1 MGQTR
6 MESSGMP
13 SRWGR
18 IFLPFALGYYLSY
31 LLRTVNAVISPAL
44 TAELDLSAA
53 NLGLLTSTYFLAFG
67 LAQIPV
73 GIALDRFGPRRVEA
87 LLLLITAIGAAMFA
101 LGDSLQMLGFGR
113 ALIGLGVS
121 ACLMA
126 ALKGF
131 ALWYPRERQSSMT
144 GFIMA
149 SGALGALTASTP
161 LEALLPVLGWRGAF
175 WIICVVALLA
185 SFTIFRSLPD
195 APAEGPRGTLGDALR
210 VLGGIYASPAFL
222 RLAASAATFIGGF
235 MALQSLWA
243 VPWLMNVNELGLA
256 QAAGMLVV
264 LNLGTLVGWCL
275 MGFGAVGLIGNSLGG
290 RMVDRHPLIASMVFC
305 AFMIGGLVAL
315 VPSIHSTLGLAA
327 AMGIWG
333 VTQAAMFLV
342 SHVRLMKVAPHAPAF
357 AASLNIA
364 GANLGIGLGAMVG
377 GRVIDSYGLGNLGF
391 AAAGFILVSILLALV
406 LMTAKAP
413 PVCASAG

>member
-126 ALKGF
+126 ALKGGTS
-131 ALWYPRERQSSMT
+131 AVVTAR
-144 GFIMA
+144 
-149 SGALGALTASTP
+149 SG
-161 LEALLPVLGWRGAF
+161 
-175 WIICVVALLA
+175 
-185 SFTIFRSLPD
+185 
-195 APAEGPRGTLGDALR
+195 RGTQTQDTFSLR
-210 VLGGIYASPAFL
+210 
-222 RLAASAATFIGGF
+222 GF
-235 MALQSLWA
+235 
-243 VPWLMNVNELGLA
+243 
-256 QAAGMLVV
+256 
-264 LNLGTLVGWCL
+264 T
-275 MGFGAVGLIGNSLGG
+275 
-290 RMVDRHPLIASMVFC
+290 
-305 AFMIGGLVAL
+305 
-315 VPSIHSTLGLAA
+315 A
-327 AMGIWG
+327 AM
-333 VTQAAMFLV
+333 
-342 SHVRLMKVAPHAPAF
+342 
-357 AASLNIA
+357 NDA
-364 GANLGIGLGAMVG
+364 GA
-377 GRVIDSYGLGNLGF
+377 RC
-391 AAAGFILVSILLALV
+391 
-406 LMTAKAP
+406 K
-413 PVCASAG
+413 

>member
-1 MGQTR
+1 MQ
-6 MESSGMP
+6 SSGMP

-73 GIALDRFGPRRVEA
+73 GIALDRYGPRRVEA
-87 LLLLITAIGAAMFA
+87 LLLLITAIGAVMFA
-101 LGDSLQMLGFGR
+101 LGDSLQALGIGR

-149 SGALGALTASTP
+149 AGALGALTASTP
-161 LEALLPVLGWRGAF
+161 LEAALPVLGWRGAF
-175 WIICVVALLA
+175 WIIAAVALFA

-195 APAEGPRGTLGDALR
+195 APAEGPRGTPGDALR
-210 VLGGIYASPAFL
+210 VLGGIYASSAFL
-222 RLAASAATFIGGF
+222 RFAAAAATFIGGF

-243 VPWLMNVNELGLA
+243 VPWLMNVNGFGLG

-264 LNLGTLVGWCL
+264 LNLGNLVGQLSIGVLGVRLARRGVEPILLLRSGYACL
-275 MGFGAVGLIGNSLGG
+275 ILVQVAILFAVGPVMVVWFLFGLFSAVNSQSYLAASRAFAPALFGRVSTALNLMAFAGAFAVQWGLGHALDALRAHG
-290 RMVDRHPLIASMVFC
+290 HDMASALQY
-305 AFMIGGLVAL
+305 AFGGL
-315 VPSIHSTLGLAA
+315 
-327 AMGIWG
+327 
-333 VTQAAMFLV
+333 
-342 SHVRLMKVAPHAPAF
+342 
-357 AASLNIA
+357 
-364 GANLGIGLGAMVG
+364 
-377 GRVIDSYGLGNLGF
+377 
-391 AAAGFILVSILLALV
+391 ILLQV
-406 LMTAKAP
+406 
-413 PVCASAG
+413 AGLLPLLWRPRKPDAHE

>member
-1 MGQTR
+1 MQ
-6 MESSGMP
+6 SSVMP

-44 TAELDLSAA
+44 TTELNLSAA

-87 LLLLITAIGAAMFA
+87 LLLLITAVGAAMFA

-149 SGALGALTASTP
+149 AGALGALTASTP
-161 LEALLPVLGWRGAF
+161 LEA
-175 WIICVVALLA
+175 ALKA
-185 SFTIFRSLPD
+185 EVPD
-195 APAEGPRGTLGDALR
+195 ANITIHVEPEHKAKHT
-210 VLGGIYASPAFL
+210 GI
-222 RLAASAATFIGGF
+222 
-235 MALQSLWA
+235 
-243 VPWLMNVNELGLA
+243 
-256 QAAGMLVV
+256 VV
-264 LNLGTLVGWCL
+264 L
-275 MGFGAVGLIGNSLGG
+275 
-290 RMVDRHPLIASMVFC
+290 D
-305 AFMIGGLVAL
+305 
-315 VPSIHSTLGLAA
+315 
-327 AMGIWG
+327 
-333 VTQAAMFLV
+333 
-342 SHVRLMKVAPHAPAF
+342 
-357 AASLNIA
+357 
-364 GANLGIGLGAMVG
+364 
-377 GRVIDSYGLGNLGF
+377 
-391 AAAGFILVSILLALV
+391 
-406 LMTAKAP
+406 
-413 PVCASAG
+413 